1 MSVSGAT
8 AMTGAERSDGP
19 AAVEVRDLTR
29 RFGGLCALDSVS
41 LRVEPGARHAVIGSN
56 GAGKSTLFSL
66 IAGAQRPTSGSV
78 HLAGVDVTALPEH
91 RRARRGLART
101 FQHANL
107 FGPATVA
114 QNVALAVR
122 RWLGCGTRP
131 WPDRR
136 REAAVRTRVAQ
147 LLEMVGLA
155 GRADVPA
162 AGLSHGERR
171 QLEVALAL
179 AARPSV
185 LLLDEPTAG
194 MAAPETRRF
203 VELVAALPSTLT
215 VVLVEHDLEVVFGVA
230 THLTVL
236 HLGRLLADGDPAEV
250 RANPAVRAAY
260 LGTRSAG

>member
-1 MSVSGAT
+1 VSV
-8 AMTGAERSDGP
+8 AERAP

-29 RFGGLCALDSVS
+29 RFGGLCAIDSVS
-41 LRVEPGARHAVIGSN
+41 IRVEPGARHAVIGSN

-78 HLAGVDVTALPEH
+78 WLGGADVTRLAEH
-91 RRARRGLART
+91 RRARQGLART

-107 FGPATVA
+107 FAPATVTA
-114 QNVALAVR
+114 NVALAVR
-122 RWLGCGTRP
+122 RRLGCAYRP

-136 REAAVRTRVAQ
+136 REAAVRRRVAQ
-147 LLEMVGLA
+147 LLDTVGLT
-155 GRADVPA
+155 GRADTPA

-171 QLEVALAL
+171 QLEVAVAL
-179 AARPSV
+179 AAQPTV

-203 VELVAALPSTLT
+203 VELVGALPAGLT

-230 THLTVL
+230 THLSVL
-236 HLGRLLADGDPAEV
+236 HLGRLIADGDPEAV
-250 RANPAVRAAY
+250 RADPAVRAAY
-260 LGTRSAG
+260 LGTRSAV

>member
-1 MSVSGAT
+1 MSGPGA
-8 AMTGAERSDGP
+8 AP

-29 RFGGLCALDSVS
+29 RFGGLCAVDSVS
-41 LRVEPGARHAVIGSN
+41 IRVEPGARHAVIGSN
-56 GAGKSTLFSL
+56 GAGKSTLFAL
-66 IAGAQRPTSGSV
+66 MAGAQRPSSGSV
-78 HLAGVDVTALPEH
+78 LIGGEDVTRLPEH

-114 QNVALAVR
+114 ANVALAVR
-122 RWLGCGTRP
+122 RWLGCGCRP

-136 REAAVRTRVAQ
+136 REGAVDMRVTQ
-147 LLEMVGLA
+147 LLETVGLTARA
-155 GRADVPA
+155 GTPA

-171 QLEVALAL
+171 QLEVAVAL
-179 AARPSV
+179 AAQPSV

-203 VELVAALPSTLT
+203 VELVGALPAALT

-230 THLTVL
+230 THLSVL
-236 HLGRLLADGDPAEV
+236 HLGRLLADGDPEEV
-250 RANPAVRAAY
+250 RADPAVRAAY
-260 LGTRSAG
+260 LDARSLVS

>member
-1 MSVSGAT
+1 MMAAGA
-8 AMTGAERSDGP
+8 P

-29 RFGGLCALDSVS
+29 RFGGLCAVDAVS
-41 LRVEPGARHAVIGSN
+41 IRVEPGARHAVIGSN
-56 GAGKSTLFSL
+56 GAGKSTLFAL
-66 IAGAQRPTSGSV
+66 VAGAQRPSRGSV
-78 HLAGVDVTALPEH
+78 HLGGADVTRLPEH
-91 RRARRGLART
+91 RRAQRGLART

-114 QNVALAVR
+114 ANVALAVR
-122 RWLGCGTRP
+122 RWLGCGYRP

-136 REAAVRTRVAQ
+136 REAAVDSRVGQ
-147 LLEMVGLA
+147 LLDTVGLA
-155 GRADVPA
+155 ARADIPA

-171 QLEVALAL
+171 QLEVAVAL
-179 AARPSV
+179 ASQPSV

-203 VELVAALPSTLT
+203 VELVAALPSSLT

-236 HLGRLLADGDPAEV
+236 HLGRLLADGDPDEV
-250 RANPAVRAAY
+250 RADPAVRAAY
-260 LGTRSAG
+260 LDARSLG